1 MLPVFSEDD
10 DKNKESSKE
19 KVKPRTHTSIS
30 VTAVPAVPGSS
41 NITSLP
47 TLSADSATDT
57 LAVAAQSVNVC
68 CDLSY
73 QYRLEKNFLLT
84 FSFNITFLT
93 YLIPI
98 TLLIFSFFI
107 QNYFLIP
114 DFWHEF
120 FVCFY

>member
-10 DKNKESSKE
+10 DKKQESSKE

-68 CDLSY
+68 CNLSY
-73 QYRLEKNFLLT
+73 RNRLDKISSHPISHYSITLS
-84 FSFNITFLT
+84 FSFYNYQVHLF
-93 YLIPI
+93 YLI
-98 TLLIFSFFI
+98 
-107 QNYFLIP
+107 
-114 DFWHEF
+114 
-120 FVCFY
+120 